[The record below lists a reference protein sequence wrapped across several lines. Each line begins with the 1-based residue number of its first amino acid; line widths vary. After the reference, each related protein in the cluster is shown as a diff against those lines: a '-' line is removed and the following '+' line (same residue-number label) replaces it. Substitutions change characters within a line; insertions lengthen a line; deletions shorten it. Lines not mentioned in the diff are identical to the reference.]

1 MKKISKDC
9 WKEDPTMVDQPEIAE
24 ETWVLRQSIEMKNYE
39 NKVVKG
45 T

>member
-1 MKKISKDC
+1 
-9 WKEDPTMVDQPEIAE
+9 MVDQPEPGE
-24 ETWVLRQSIEMKNYE
+24 ETWVLRQSIQMKNYE